1 MFQWGRKADGHEL
14 MDWTSATAGTRKYGE
29 TDTAND
35 NPSDSLFITKYSD
48 WRVTPDDTLWAN
60 ESSPNNVCP
69 VGYRLPLNPNGAV
82 DAENE
87 LAVELNSWDSKD
99 VNGSMSSDLK
109 LTTAGGLT
117 SGGAITWWTPG
128 YGIYWTGSVVP
139 SDGNNSTVSNARDMY
154 FGNALGLL
162 DTSGRGLGY
171 SVRCIKQF
179 TMEENASLPA
189 NIKIDWTSLEANVV
203 SIYDNTPY
211 TPAIDIQGV
220 IDSGPNT
227 VTIEIPYTVENN
239 TTTLPAYSTTYT
251 IDAADTEDGVADIV
265 ATFSWSEQ
273 SNLKVGKD
281 RVFNATIT
289 TSATYNAKKLD
300 AEDDRAGRTVA
311 TFNYPTD
318 DAGSTGTVTLKV
330 IPGILDRNF
339 NVQTNG
345 EYQHQFIYASVTSHV
360 TGRVWLNNN
369 LGADY
374 ADMNNSAFNPT
385 QQATAIDD
393 YKAYGSSFQWGRKAD
408 GHELINWI
416 SSTEGTR
423 KYGRTGIRADE
434 PSNPLF
440 IWGEDIRH
448 DWRVNQDDTLWASES
463 NPNNVCPV
471 GYKVPED
478 LKLTKEI
485 KHWSSADSK
494 IVAPNVLKLPAAG
507 MESGQIIDAGELGVY
522 WSSTPMG
529 SRAMYTKFL
538 FDIMFS
544 NWYRDG
550 GRSVRCIKD

>member
-1 MFQWGRKADGHEL
+1 
-14 MDWTSATAGTRKYGE
+14 
-29 TDTAND
+29 
-35 NPSDSLFITKYSD
+35 
-48 WRVTPDDTLWAN
+48 
-60 ESSPNNVCP
+60 
-69 VGYRLPLNPNGAV
+69 
-82 DAENE
+82 
-87 LAVELNSWDSKD
+87 
-99 VNGSMSSDLK
+99 
-109 LTTAGGLT
+109 
-117 SGGAITWWTPG
+117 
-128 YGIYWTGSVVP
+128 
-139 SDGNNSTVSNARDMY
+139 
-154 FGNALGLL
+154 
-162 DTSGRGLGY
+162 
-171 SVRCIKQF
+171 
-179 TMEENASLPA
+179 MEENASLPA